1 MSLGWT
7 LLGAIGQLVLA
18 NFMFMPAVFIGG
30 GAASG
35 TSRSKSVLRV
45 LDLSMYLLPA
55 LCVLSAGIV
64 ICLHGLGGSAMSY
77 GWYAMPLVGRCCT
90 WRTCGRRV
98 GDRQV
103 QGQFP
108 VPRHCGSADRLAT
121 IAALPTEGG
130 GGTCRSWSIFFS

>member
-77 GWYAMPLVGRCCT
+77 GWYAMPLVGALLYMGYVRALC
-90 WRTCGRRV
+90 WR
-98 GDRQV
+98 
-103 QGQFP
+103 P
-108 VPRHCGSADRLAT
+108 
-121 IAALPTEGG
+121 
-130 GGTCRSWSIFFS
+130 